1 MNSNNESIMSSDLP
15 ESLFARSSSI
25 LHSFSTGLI
34 KIPDKK
40 IGQDELILIGSG
52 TFVKIEGEY
61 GILTAHH
68 VTEKLDI
75 NSNLGLIVK
84 PEGEEQR
91 NVIRTQFIEIIEIDR
106 GKEDSEGP
114 DLSFIVLPSAKA
126 SEIKPY
132 KQFFNLTYHRQAIL
146 KNPPRPQTGIW
157 FFCGIPDID
166 TKEED
171 SERGYE
177 KVIAYYS
184 YCGAGMANRIY
195 SSGEYDYV
203 EMDIEYKK
211 ESQTPLNFGG
221 ISGGGLWF
229 VPIDFGSGK
238 EPEASDHILVG
249 VVFYQSALINDM
261 RFVKSHGLVSVYE
274 KAYNFIVGR

>member
-15 ESLFARSSSI
+15 ESLFARSSDV

-34 KIPDKK
+34 KIPENKF
-40 IGQDELILIGSG
+40 GQDELVLIGSG

-68 VTEKLDI
+68 VTENLDRNSKL
-75 NSNLGLIVK
+75 GFFVK
-84 PEGEEQR
+84 PEGEEHR
-91 NVIRTQFIEIIEIDR
+91 IDIRTQFIEVVEIDR
-106 GKEDSEGP
+106 GVEDSEGP
-114 DLSFIVLPSAKA
+114 DLSFIVLPFAKA

-132 KQFFNLTYHRQAIL
+132 KQFFDLTFHREGIL
-146 KNPPRPQTGIW
+146 KNPLRPNSGIW
-157 FFCGIPDID
+157 FFCGVPNID

-171 SERGYE
+171 SERGFE
-177 KVIAYYS
+177 KITTFSS

-195 SSGEYDYV
+195 SSGGYDYV

-249 VVFYQSALINDM
+249 VVFYQSARINDM